1 MSTFYMGGICGM
13 GMAPLA
19 AFLQEDGNDVSGF
32 DNNPNA
38 EVKKYLQNFG
48 VNVGEQANNLRDFDN
63 VVISTA
69 LKNKIGDLKNIG
81 AKDVILRGECWAKVC
96 AKRRLIA
103 IMGSHGKSTVSSLIA
118 HAINKYSLNAG
129 WLTGAIPVGFPM
141 HKHCALREIL
151 VSEIDESDGTI
162 ENFFPEI
169 TVALNADLDHTNTYA
184 NWDELEAMYS
194 RLFARTT
201 TLVIVPQSD
210 SRLCK
215 IAKKFAQKTHFVE
228 TSDNF
233 NKTNELIA
241 RSLIKEA
248 FNQTLA
254 DDAFADFQGIKRRQ
268 EIIFKNSNA
277 TVIADYAHHPTE
289 VDAFLSMFNKRFYN
303 YKKIVIFQPHRY
315 SRTKQFAER
324 FAQVLD
330 YHCTNNTETFV
341 APVYAASENF
351 DPLGTSEKIVEKSK
365 KSSIVLAKSKEIFK
379 IVNAS
384 ILKEE
389 KLAVAVVGAGDI
401 YFDAKEN
408 LG

>member
-1 MSTFYMGGICGM
+1 MPSAGT
-13 GMAPLA
+13 
-19 AFLQEDGNDVSGF
+19 
-32 DNNPNA
+32 PN
-38 EVKKYLQNFG
+38 
-48 VNVGEQANNLRDFDN
+48 
-63 VVISTA
+63 I
-69 LKNKIGDLKNIG
+69 
-81 AKDVILRGECWAKVC
+81 
-96 AKRRLIA
+96 
-103 IMGSHGKSTVSSLIA
+103 SSLIA

-141 HKHCALREIL
+141 HKHCALGEIL